1 MRDTFLRSIAD
12 DERNVLYEIMDED
25 EKETGYRAKIIL
37 LKDDGYAVPE
47 IRRITGHHDVNIRK
61 WIHRFNEKGI
71 DGIASKMHKH
81 KSIKISDN
89 VEKEIVEMATKN
101 PREGYG
107 LPFSTWSLR
116 VLAGYISK
124 ETNLVDTISHT
135 EIRNILLK
143 HGIRHRQSKITLGNS
158 QNPEYHLKKRGLKIQ
173 GTATFQIFVFYSTKM
188 RKTHR
193 GKNIWGYL
201 LVLNT
206 VQGVQGPE
214 DKGNPKRVW
223 CV

>member
-1 MRDTFLRSIAD
+1 MRDTFLRLITD
-12 DERNVLYEIMDED
+12 DERNTSYDMMQEVDSES
-25 EKETGYRAKIIL
+25 GYRAKIIL
-37 LKDDGYAVPE
+37 LKDDGHAVPE
-47 IRRITGHHDVNIRK
+47 MRRITGHHDVNIRK

-71 DGIASKMHKH
+71 DGIASKIHKH

-89 VEKEIVEMATKN
+89 VEKEIVDIATKN

-124 ETNLVDTISHT
+124 EINLVDTISHT

-158 QNPEYHLKKRGLKIQ
+158 QDPEYHLKKRGLRIQ
-173 GTATFQIFVFYSTKM
+173 GMATFQIIVFYSTKT
-188 RKTHR
+188 RKDPSWQKHM
-193 GKNIWGYL
+193 
-201 LVLNT
+201 
-206 VQGVQGPE
+206 GVPLGHPHSPRYPRPRRQME
-214 DKGNPKRVW
+214 S
-223 CV
+223 